1 MYPHLPLSE
10 AGYLAQVGQDFSYHS
25 LWYSGACQDFGFHC
39 GHSSDSV
46 IHTFFLT
53 HSNSIEDQW
62 SVQRPPRPL
71 ELQNPDEDDG
81 DGYGDGSSYP
91 LQKKACSSNL
101 FSLLFATFF
110 FLSCSCCGLHC
121 LFLYDLGL
129 AFQFLYFCS
138 SIYIDKNAHG
148 FEFSHEHSILAC

>member
-25 LWYSGACQDFGFHC
+25 LWYSGACQDVGFHC

-53 HSNSIEDQW
+53 HTNSIEDQW

-71 ELQNPDEDDG
+71 ELQYPDEDDG

-110 FLSCSCCGLHC
+110 FLLALAVTSIVYFFMTAWISYIKPP
-121 LFLYDLGL
+121 LFLPT
-129 AFQFLYFCS
+129 FP
-138 SIYIDKNAHG
+138 
-148 FEFSHEHSILAC
+148 